1 MEKFWLISVN
11 MGYGHQRT
19 AFPLRN
25 FAKEWIQ
32 ANDYQGI
39 PKRDRNIW
47 EWSRKGYEF
56 ISRFKKIPLLGEFA
70 FSVFDFFQRI
80 YYFYPKRDF
89 SQPNFAIERQYSL
102 FKSGWGKHLI
112 ENLKSKNANL
122 PIVSTFFTPA
132 FMAEYFGYPGEIFL
146 IVCLNPFFCKIS

>member
-32 ANDYQGI
+32 ANDYEGI
-39 PKRDRNIW
+39 PKRDRKIW
-47 EWSRKGYEF
+47 EWSRRGYEF
-56 ISRFKKIPLLGEFA
+56 ISRFKKVPLIGEFA

-80 YYFYPKRDF
+80 YYFYPKREANKGF
-89 SQPNFAIERQYSL
+89 CREGGEFTL
-102 FKSGWGKHLI
+102 F
-112 ENLKSKNANL
+112 
-122 PIVSTFFTPA
+122 
-132 FMAEYFGYPGEIFL
+132 
-146 IVCLNPFFCKIS
+146 